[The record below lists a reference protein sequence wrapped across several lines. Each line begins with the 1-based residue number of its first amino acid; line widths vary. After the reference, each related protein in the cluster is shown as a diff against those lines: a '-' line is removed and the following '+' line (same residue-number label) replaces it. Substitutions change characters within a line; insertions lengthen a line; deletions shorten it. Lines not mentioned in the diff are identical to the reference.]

1 MMFED
6 VFMSDVAFAYALAA
20 MATWF
25 LMFGTIFYRGLLR
38 KKGEASQFIGASLV
52 SLLVAAAWPLA
63 AFILIVAMPFYV
75 KDHWGR

>member
-1 MMFED
+1 MFED
-6 VFMSDVAFAYALAA
+6 VFLSDVTFAYAVAA
-20 MATWF
+20 LATWF
-25 LMFGTIFYRGLLR
+25 LMFGAIFYRGLLR
-38 KKGEASQFIGASLV
+38 KNGEASQLIGASLV